1 MGGQGL
7 SLSES
12 GHCQRMDG
20 GFALSG
26 STADPDMT
34 AMALQALAPYYNS
47 EKSYVYVQK
56 ARGETVTKTV
66 RQVADEAI
74 DCLSALQLDTG
85 DFTSWGTENVEST
98 DQVTVA
104 LCSLGIDPL
113 TDPRF
118 IKNGNTLLDGIL
130 RYRMEDGGFV
140 HSYTY
145 DPNNPT
151 SHPDCSNSMAGEQT
165 LYTMAALW
173 RQKSGM
179 RTLYDFRPE
188 QSAELRAR
196 ISELEEGI
204 TAIGDGTSADALTRL
219 LTAFYALP
227 ETERCYVTGYWALS
241 DAARAAGVDVDGIA
255 DTTQVVENPDDT
267 PDDRP
272 LLSFTLSDRAAAD
285 ALPERLT
292 TEQYVTVTT
301 LLDKLRQCE
310 EFDGMERY
318 LAKLSAA
325 KREIAAIQAEI
336 DSINAEVR
344 EKLYPFDGITLKDRK
359 TVNGIVAR
367 YNALSEYDRM
377 QIERWEDVVK
387 TKTKLDNILRGIV
400 IGVALSV
407 IAAVVAVFL
416 VRRIRRRRH
425 RKEREMEELAA
436 RYRDEL

>member
-1 MGGQGL
+1 MHDLCLINLIVGRGDGEAFLDFLGDQGVKTAH
-7 SLSES
+7 SLPCR
-12 GHCQRMDG
+12 G
-20 GFALSG
+20 
-26 STADPDMT
+26 TAGKKLLD
-34 AMALQALAPYYNS
+34 LLGLEES
-47 EKSYVYVQK
+47 EK
-56 ARGETVTKTV
+56 
-66 RQVADEAI
+66 
-74 DCLSALQLDTG
+74 
-85 DFTSWGTENVEST
+85 
-98 DQVTVA
+98 
-104 LCSLGIDPL
+104 
-113 TDPRF
+113 
-118 IKNGNTLLDGIL
+118 TLLWA
-130 RYRMEDGGFV
+130 M
-140 HSYTY
+140 
-145 DPNNPT
+145 T
-151 SHPDCSNSMAGEQT
+151 S
-165 LYTMAALW
+165 
-173 RQKSGM
+173 
-179 RTLYDFRPE
+179 
-188 QSAELRAR
+188 RAR
-196 ISELEEGI
+196 AG
-204 TAIGDGTSADALTRL
+204 RL
-219 LTAFYALP
+219 LARLVREMGLDMPGAGIAFTTPVGSVAGATSLRSL
-227 ETERCYVTGYWALS
+227 TEGQDIIMGEVTDMPAAFLYELIIAIVNRGHADTVM

-255 DTTQVVENPDDT
+255 DTTQVVESPDDT

-285 ALPERLT
+285 ELPERLT

-367 YNALSEYDRM
+367 YNALSEYDRT